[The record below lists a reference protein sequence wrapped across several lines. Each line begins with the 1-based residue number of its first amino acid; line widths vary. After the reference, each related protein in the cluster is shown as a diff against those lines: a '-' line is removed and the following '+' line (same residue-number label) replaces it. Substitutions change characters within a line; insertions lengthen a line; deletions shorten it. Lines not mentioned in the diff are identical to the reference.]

1 MTESYF
7 VGDREYFT
15 GIGKIPFEGRES
27 DNPLAFKFY
36 DGNKRI
42 GDKTMAE
49 HLRFA
54 VCYWHTFCAKGSDPF
69 GPDTQVFAWD
79 SPSDPMDAARAKMDA
94 AFELFSKLGVPY
106 WCFHD
111 RDIAPEGDGVAESE
125 NNLRTMVALA
135 SERQRETGMK
145 LLWGTANVFSHPR
158 YMNGASTNPDF
169 AVLTHAGCDA
179 VAYQAGTNPAC
190 FQAEAS
196 RT

>member
-1 MTESYF
+1 MSESYF

-79 SPSDPMDAARAKMDA
+79 SPSDPMDASVKDAIVASNKTNKHAKD
-94 AFELFSKLGVPY
+94 SVT
-106 WCFHD
+106 
-111 RDIAPEGDGVAESE
+111 APNSSVQH
-125 NNLRTMVALA
+125 T
-135 SERQRETGMK
+135 
-145 LLWGTANVFSHPR
+145 
-158 YMNGASTNPDF
+158 
-169 AVLTHAGCDA
+169 
-179 VAYQAGTNPAC
+179 QA
-190 FQAEAS
+190 
-196 RT
+196 